1 MDFMIETSGGQGEM
15 TFEPAENVLN
25 NIYLSLAIPRGALFC
40 APAFGSRLHVL
51 ARAKNTPQSAALAKD
66 YCLEALQWLI
76 DCGRVKSIDVTIE
89 RDPDDDPHR
98 LKAHIQAVQAD
109 QTVVTFDTFQEVV

>member
-1 MDFMIETSGGQGEM
+1 MDFMIETSGILGEM

-25 NIYLSLAIPRGALFC
+25 NIYLSLAIPRGSLFC
-40 APAFGSRLHVL
+40 AAAFGSRLHLL
-51 ARAKNTPQSAALAKD
+51 ARSKNTPEAAALAKD

-76 DCGRVKSIDVTIE
+76 DCGRVVSIDIAIE
-89 RDPDDDPHR
+89 RNPEEDPHR